1 LLEFREAIL
10 TEKAGSERMRETRG
24 LDVTVESQ
32 RRKQIV
38 DAARACISEE
48 GVDRLTLRKVA
59 ERARVSHATIA
70 YYFHTRKELIDS
82 AFLQISE
89 EFMGTLLQRELL
101 YGPQDLEEL
110 VTTFLDAD
118 NADARFVVQMIDAG
132 LRDLELRGTHD
143 EFVAYGRD
151 RIEKSI
157 RVGIEMGHYRDD
169 LDPRL
174 AAALLHTILIWWES
188 ELTNEATSRDLALD
202 VGRLA
207 LNLLEVPDSEL
218 ANARRNGKGAK
229 LRPSENGNRTLP
241 TAAVPAW
248 ELIEAALINDPRLSS
263 KTASTLAETF
273 NRLYALAADL
283 SEAEKGHAGSAA
295 PRL

>member
-1 LLEFREAIL
+1 MQ
-10 TEKAGSERMRETRG
+10 KPGSERMRETRR
-24 LDVTVESQ
+24 LEVTVESQ
-32 RRKQIV
+32 RRRQIV
-38 DAARACISEE
+38 DAAKACISEE

-89 EFMGTLLQRELL
+89 EFMGTLRQRELL
-101 YGPQDLEEL
+101 YGPEDLEEL

-118 NADARFVVQMIDAG
+118 NSNARFVVQMIDAG

-157 RVGIEMGHYRDD
+157 RVGMEMGHYRAD

-174 AAALLHTILIWWES
+174 AAALMHTILIWWES
-188 ELTNEATSRDLALD
+188 ELTNEATSRELALD

-207 LNLLEVPDSEL
+207 LKLLEVPDAQA
-218 ANARRNGKGAK
+218 ANGRRNGKGAK
-229 LRPSENGNRTLP
+229 LRTSENGNRPLQ
-241 TAAVPAW
+241 TASAPAL

-273 NRLYALAADL
+273 NKLYELAADL
-283 SEAEKGHAGSAA
+283 SEPEKDT
-295 PRL
+295 P